1 MGEILLYPI
10 LLPLLGGIIIL
21 LLPKKVKS
29 LWGIVASLFT
39 FLSFLFSGLLSL
51 FPTLLLSFPQIQWP
65 KVGWEFLLTSE
76 PFRNFILLGTFFFGF
91 LISLYSIR
99 KMARNQRL
107 REYYVYFLWTIAFS
121 GLAILS
127 DNLILFLFAWG
138 VVAVFLY
145 LLISLGKPGA
155 ERAANKALVMV
166 GGSDILMLLGVV
178 IIYQITGTLRMSEIR
193 IPLAGGLPIVAFLLI
208 LVGALTKAG
217 AMPFH
222 TWIPDSAEFA
232 PVPVMAL
239 LPASLDK
246 LLGIYLLARLSLN
259 LFPVVPNSPIS
270 ILLMAIGSLTIIAGA
285 AMALVQRDL
294 LRLLSYSTVSQVG
307 YMVLGIGTGIPVG
320 IIGGLFHMVNNAIY
334 KTCLFLGAGAV
345 EERTDET
352 KLDKLG
358 GLSKEM
364 PLTFFAMLISALAIS
379 GVPPLNGFFS
389 KYLIYQ
395 GVIGLFQEKYR
406 NNWLFVIFLLV
417 ALFGSILT
425 LAYLL
430 KALHSVF
437 FGTRPKSLP
446 RVKEVGVSMT
456 IPMLL
461 LSLLSII
468 FGVFV
473 AFPLRHFILPILGLT
488 EISGIHPTGFWTAG
502 PTILIILGLI
512 IGFILY
518 YLLRPGKKA
527 RVSEVF
533 VGGEL
538 ISAKSEAIITLPDGM
553 KRKTGVIDSDEG
565 KIPGSYFYDSV
576 KSIRSI
582 KEIYRIAENRFFDI
596 YEHLRNIIGLFV
608 KRLRGLHSGLL
619 TNYLGWLFLGG
630 LVFILILILFF
641 LRLSR

>member
-127 DNLILFLFAWG
+127 DNFLLFLFAWG

-395 GVIGLFQEKYR
+395 GVIELSQPKYGS
-406 NNWLFVIFLLV
+406 NWLFVIFLV
-417 ALFGSILT
+417 IALFGSVLT
-425 LAYLL
+425 LASFL
-430 KALHSVF
+430 KVLHSVF
-437 FGTRPKSLP
+437 LGAKLKVLRPV
-446 RVKEVGVSMT
+446 REVGVSMV

-461 LSLLSII
+461 LAFLCII

-473 AFPLRHFILPILGLT
+473 SLPLRHFILPILGLT
-488 EISGIHPTGFWTAG
+488 EISAIHPTGFWTAG

-538 ISAKSEAIITLPDGM
+538 ISPTPEAFVTLPDGGQT
-553 KRKTGVIDSDEG
+553 KTSVIDVNEG
-565 KIPGSYFYDSV
+565 SLPGTYFYDSV
-576 KSIRSI
+576 KSLKSI
-582 KEIYRIAENRFFDI
+582 NEIYRIAENKFFDI
-596 YEHLRNIIGLFV
+596 YDQLRSIFSLFV
-608 KRLRGLHSGLL
+608 KGLVRLHSGLL
-619 TNYLGWLFLGG
+619 TTYIGWLLLGG
-630 LVFILILILFF
+630 AIILWVFITLLLGLFH
-641 LRLSR
+641 